1 MQEEK
6 SQETVQEYGMC
17 ISSFSKQPLSPSL
30 MPQGERKVEEERN
43 RAEGRT
49 GNRKK
54 RGGVRGQGGQ
64 EQGGEVGRPSL

>member
-1 MQEEK
+1 
-6 SQETVQEYGMC
+6 
-17 ISSFSKQPLSPSL
+17 

-54 RGGVRGQGGQ
+54 RGGVRAKGRIAGRRS
-64 EQGGEVGRPSL
+64 GETKPLILKHVQHRPRLWP